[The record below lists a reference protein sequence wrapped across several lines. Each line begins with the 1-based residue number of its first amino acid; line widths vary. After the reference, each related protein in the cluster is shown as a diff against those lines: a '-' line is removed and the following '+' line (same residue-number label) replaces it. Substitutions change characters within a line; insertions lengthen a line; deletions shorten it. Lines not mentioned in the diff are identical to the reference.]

1 MSATF
6 SDVYEQLCE
15 RYPDPRERGRQFE
28 PLVQEVLRTDPGY
41 QDLYAEVWQWNEWP
55 GRRSGDIGV
64 DLVAQNMDGGLTAIQ
79 CKCYDPNSTIYEQHL
94 ATFLANSNA
103 EFDQRLVISTT
114 SNWSKNLLALISNQ
128 KPPVQRLD
136 FFGLEA
142 TAIDWDAHIKDEE
155 APLIAVPGKRLRPH
169 QRDALHD
176 VYAGFAEHDR
186 GKMIMAC
193 GTGKTFTA
201 LRGAEEIARPGGRI
215 LFAAP
220 SISLVAQ
227 ALREWTKDSEI
238 PIRAFAVCSDPKV
251 GRGSDSDGAQ
261 IYDLPIPAT
270 TDPAKLAKAASIDE
284 PDKLTVVFSTY
295 QSMQVIRD
303 AQKAGMPQFDLAVCD
318 EAHRTT
324 GYSLKDEERSNFLMI
339 HDAEAIRARKR
350 LYMTATPR
358 LYNPKAKAKAVKA
371 DAYVASM
378 DDEDTYGPEFHRL
391 GFAKAVEANLLSD
404 YKVSIL
410 VMTEEQIAAEY
421 QQELSEVDGGLPI
434 NDVGRVIGC
443 LNGLAKLDPQNQE
456 FKEAPEPMR
465 RAVAFSNTI
474 KASKHFVDLVGALQ
488 DGAGIAERRMHAQA
502 RHVDGTTGVLK
513 RAAEIAWLGGETMM
527 MDNQCHILS
536 NARCLTEGIDVPA
549 LDAVLFLQPRKS
561 QIDVVQAVG
570 RVMRRA
576 EGKKYGYI
584 ILPVVV
590 PAGEDPADMLD
601 RNNAY
606 AHVWEVLQALRSH
619 DDRFEAWINKLELNK
634 NKQGPISVIGVG
646 SRNTGDEDDDEEQ
659 KVAEQAAQLVF
670 EGLDEDR
677 LERWRE
683 AIYAKI
689 VDRCGERRYWEQW
702 ADSVSDI
709 ARRHHERITAIID
722 QPGGAGEQFHEFVE
736 ALRGNLN
743 ESITDDDAAGMLSQ
757 HLITKP
763 VFDALFSGSK
773 FAELNPVSQA
783 MQGMIDALADKG
795 LEAETEEL
803 NDFYASVRRRAEGID
818 NAEGR
823 QRVAIELYDNFFRKA
838 FPRDA
843 ERLGI
848 VYTPVEIVDF
858 IIRSVEDLLQKEFGS
873 SLSDEGVHILDPFTG
888 TGTFIARLIH
898 SGLIGPDD
906 LQRKYRSEIHANEI
920 MLLAYYIAAVNIENS
935 YLEAM
940 REAGNQ
946 ADYEP
951 FSGIVLTDTFQSSEP
966 QDRQDTSLLPTNNER
981 MERQLAL
988 EIRVLLG
995 NPPWSVGQA
1004 SHDDNNPN
1012 HSYKALDGEVDPWRS
1027 GSQSIAGTYSA
1038 RSAVANKIAI
1048 YDNYVRAVRW
1058 ASNRLLDIAGGG
1070 VIAFVTNGGFL
1081 DGKAFDGF
1089 RKTLASEF
1097 DVLYVYNLRGNQ
1109 RTSGEQSRREAG
1121 KVFGS
1126 GSRAGVAILLLVKRP
1141 ASNRGEDCKIFY
1153 RDIGEYRS
1161 REEKLEIVAGSRLDE
1176 EGWIQ
1181 VTPNEYSDWINQR
1194 SDRFLSLR
1202 QLASPGDENHEKS
1215 SIFELDSRGVTTSR
1229 DAWTFNSSQSKLR
1242 RLISDSVASYN
1253 GQVDA
1258 SAKGEHGVERDPTS
1272 FSWDA
1277 KTEGLLARGRKIA
1290 VRKTGFRIGTYRPFF
1305 RQNLYLDQELNSRI
1319 YKLPRIFPTPHS
1331 RTRAIVVETKLHG
1344 PDRAPG
1350 ILAVNVPPDVKA
1362 VSGAVGF
1369 AAVTFPRLVH
1379 DSVDESG
1386 QAILATGSRSNI
1398 TAEALL
1404 ELRSSYC
1411 DSVTQGHIF
1420 AYVYGILHSPDY
1432 RERYATDLAKM
1443 LPRIPEVA
1451 SADDFFSF
1459 AEAGQR
1465 LLDLH
1470 IGYEEAEPYPLHEQI
1485 SIGAPDGDARWYV
1498 EKMKW
1503 AGNRK
1508 QPDRSTI
1515 IVNDWVTL
1523 SGIPDE
1529 AHRYVVGP
1537 RTALEWLID
1546 RYRVKTDKASGIVN
1560 DVNDWG
1566 LELDPPNPR
1575 YIINLIKRVTTV
1587 SVETMKIVDNLPSLR
1602 EADAN
1607 GHSMPSS
1614 SRFLK
1619 T

>member
-1 MSATF
+1 MPAGF
-6 SDVYEQLCE
+6 ADVYQQLCE

-28 PLVQEVLRTDPGY
+28 PLVKEVLETDPTFK
-41 QDLYAEVWQWNEWP
+41 DRYAKVWLWNDWP
-55 GRRSGDIGV
+55 KRRSGDIGI
-64 DLVAQNMDGGLTAIQ
+64 DLVAQNMDATLTAIQ
-79 CKCYDPNSTIYEQHL
+79 CKCYDPNSTLYEQNL

-114 SNWSKNLLALISNQ
+114 SNLSHNARALISNQ
-128 KPPVQRLD
+128 RPPVNVQS
-136 FFGLEA
+136 FFGLEE
-142 TAIDWDAHIKDEE
+142 TAIDWDAYLKDEE
-155 APLIAVPGKRLRPH
+155 APLIAAPGKRLRQH
-169 QRDALHD
+169 QRDALMD

-186 GKMIMAC
+186 GKLIMAC

-201 LRGAEEIARPGGRI
+201 LRGAEEIARPGGRV

-227 ALREWTKDSEI
+227 ALREWNRDSEI

-251 GRGSDSDGAQ
+251 GRGDSDGAHV
-261 IYDLPIPAT
+261 YDLPIPAT
-270 TDPAKLAKAASIDE
+270 TDPLKLAKAAAIEE

-303 AQKAGMPQFDLAVCD
+303 AQQVGMPQFDLAVCD

-358 LYNPKAKAKAVKA
+358 LYNPKAKAKAEQA

-378 DDEDTYGPEFHRL
+378 DDKATYGPEFHRL
-391 GFAKAVEANLLSD
+391 GFAKAVEDQLLSD

-410 VMTEEQIAAEY
+410 VMTEEQIAEEY
-421 QQELSEVDGGLPI
+421 QQELAEEDGGLPI

-443 LNGLAKLDPQNQE
+443 LNGLAKLDPQNKE
-456 FKEAPEPMR
+456 FKEDPEPMR

-474 KASKHFVDLVGALQ
+474 KYSKHFVDLVGALQ

-513 RAAEIAWLGGETMM
+513 RAAEIAWLGDETLM

-619 DDRFEAWINKLELNK
+619 DDRFEAWINKLDLNRSK
-634 NKQGPISVIGVG
+634 GDRVSVIGVG
-646 SRNTGDEDDDEEQ
+646 SRKTGEEEDEEEP
-659 KVAEQAAQLVF
+659 KVAEDAAQLVF
-670 EGLDEDR
+670 SGLDEDR
-677 LERWRE
+677 LEQWRE

-689 VDRCGERRYWEQW
+689 VERCGERRYWEQW

-709 ARRHHERITAIID
+709 ARRHHTRITEIIN
-722 QPGGAGEQFHEFVE
+722 QPGGAGEQFHGFVD

-743 ESITDDDAAGMLSQ
+743 ESISDGDAAGMLSQ

-763 VFDALFSGSK
+763 VFDALFGGSK

-803 NDFYASVRRRAEGID
+803 NDFYASVRRRAEGIN

-858 IIRSVEDLLQKEFGS
+858 VIRSVEDLLQQEFGA
-873 SLSDEGVHILDPFTG
+873 SLGDEGVHVLDPFTG
-888 TGTFIARLIH
+888 TGTFVARLIQ
-898 SGLIGPDD
+898 SGLISSDD
-906 LQRKYRSEIHANEI
+906 LPRKYRSEIHANEI

-935 YLEAM
+935 YHEAM
-940 REAGNQ
+940 REAGHE
-946 ADYEP
+946 DEYEP
-951 FSGIVLTDTFQSSEP
+951 FGGIVLTDTFQSSEP
-966 QDRQDTSLLPTNNER
+966 HDRQDTTMLPRNNER
-981 MERQLAL
+981 IERQLAL
-988 EIRVLLG
+988 DIRVILG
-995 NPPWSVGQA
+995 NPPWSVGQGSA
-1004 SHDDNNPN
+1004 NDANQNLAYPS
-1012 HSYKALDGEVDPWRS
+1012 LDGNEATS
-1027 GSQSIAGTYSA
+1027 NSATTSIALTYGKESE
-1038 RSAVANKIAI
+1038 SGNKQAL
-1048 YDNYVRAVRW
+1048 YDSYVRAARW
-1058 ASNRLLDIAGGG
+1058 ASNRVLESSSGGM
-1070 VIAFVTNGGFL
+1070 VAFVTNGGFIE
-1081 DGKAFDGF
+1081 GNAFDGF
-1089 RKTLASEF
+1089 RKTVASEF
-1097 DVLYVYNLRGNQ
+1097 HAVYVYNLRGNA
-1109 RTSGEQSRREAG
+1109 RTSAEQRRREG
-1121 KVFGS
+1121 GGVFDT
-1126 GSRAGVAILLLVKRP
+1126 GSRAGVAIVFLIRRP
-1141 ASNRGEDCKIFY
+1141 GDVPATDAEISY
-1153 RDIGEYRS
+1153 RDIGDYMP
-1161 REEKLEIVAGSRLDE
+1161 REKKLQTLCESSLNDQ
-1176 EGWIQ
+1176 GWRTI
-1181 VTPNEYSDWINQR
+1181 TPNQHGDWINQR
-1194 SDRFLSLR
+1194 SDRFVELRRLAKTKGQPGGDSPVFGLS
-1202 QLASPGDENHEKS
+1202 SY
-1215 SIFELDSRGVTTSR
+1215 GVTTKR
-1229 DAWTFNSSQSKLR
+1229 DSWVFGSARSKLLGR
-1242 RLISDSVASYN
+1242 VEEAVQFYNEQVKAWAS
-1253 GQVDA
+1253 GDA
-1258 SAKGEHGVERDPTS
+1258 TFDRDPTK
-1272 FSWDA
+1272 FSWDNT
-1277 KTEGLLARGRKIA
+1277 TERLLKRSEALEFKPEN
-1290 VRKTGFRIGTYRPFF
+1290 VRTAMYRPFF
-1305 RQNLYLDQELNSRI
+1305 RQQLYFARKLNYSV
-1319 YKLPRIFPTPHS
+1319 YQLPRLFPSSNAKTYTILLESHLRS
-1331 RTRAIVVETKLHG
+1331 G
-1344 PDRAPG
+1344 GRAPT
-1350 ILAVNVPPDVKA
+1350 ILAVDTTPDFNFA
-1362 VSGAVGF
+1362 SVGTF
-1369 AAVTFPRLVH
+1369 AFAR
-1379 DSVDESG
+1379 SVVNPTLGSTEGGDG
-1386 QAILATGSRSNI
+1386 QAWVDNI
-1398 TAEALL
+1398 TDDAFATYKA
-1404 ELRSSYC
+1404 RYG
-1411 DSVTQGHIF
+1411 DDVTKDHIF

-1443 LPRIPEVA
+1443 LPRIPEVEA
-1451 SADDFFSF
+1451 ADDFFAF
-1459 AEAGQR
+1459 ADAGQR
-1465 LLDLH
+1465 MLDLH
-1470 IGYEEAEPYPLHEQI
+1470 IGYEEAEPYPLQEQVA
-1485 SIGAPDGDARWYV
+1485 IGAPDDDARWYV

-1503 AGNRK
+1503 SGNRK

-1515 IVNDWVTL
+1515 VVNDWVTL

-1546 RYRVKTDKASGIVN
+1546 RYRIRVDKASGIVN

-1575 YIINLIKRVTTV
+1575 YIIDLIKRVTTV
-1587 SVETMKIVDNLPSLR
+1587 SVETMKIVDGLPPLR
-1602 EADAN
+1602 EAE
-1607 GHSMPSS
+1607 
-1614 SRFLK
+1614 
-1619 T
+1619 